1 MKGLNAPSAI
11 LASALALSAT
21 AACDAQFDQ
30 NQSGVRQTVAGAL
43 TIGESRILSNNCND
57 FTVIDDDVVCGTFY
71 KSQPG
76 LTVIKDFTAGISAP
90 VTIQNSGNL
99 IFPVGVGKKIVVSE
113 NPTPELTNS
122 VYDLNV
128 CDLGLDSGKLANC
141 SSFAKQTVGTSDRSH
156 TNIVIDGVNYFL
168 SLDFGQKLSLIESS
182 DNVSKIA
189 LVGFPDLT
197 IQSVHPYEGDDI
209 KGGNVVVTMLS
220 PATGNQAITIAIYDP
235 VAKTLTKVGPNYKST
250 CVKTGSYSEDL
261 QVLKV
266 NGEVFEMEN
275 CHDLGAQE
283 INLTVTKLS
292 GDTPVPDKDPVV
304 DAGVIEDTKDDTV
317 PDSTDANDIGP
328 GEVDAVGD
336 AVPDGVDTDDN
347 GSTEDV
353 KPDLSQP
360 DAEVQELPQEEVS
373 SPDAEIDNGEEV
385 TDAMTDGDGGE
396 GPDVVEVSETD
407 GSNGPDATPDVVVK
421 NVCEQLGAVVNQP
434 QVTLS
439 VENGECV
446 VTTEN
451 ADGEVRVDFIGGDAT
466 GFITVKPKNAGEV
479 ARFSDGATSI
489 PTGSVLN
496 GLNATLTGS
505 GTIEDGLNGG
515 FMSSAVPGAKTTTT
529 VIGGANVGDV
539 PNGTTIKTVDG
550 VTEVTAGPTDGVRV
564 IATCLSNGKI
574 IDIQLEAGESN
585 KKDPC
590 AEDVIPPKP
599 SSGGGCNVAGEGNH
613 KNGVGDL
620 GAELL
625 LGLVGLFAVNRRRL
639 AKVLGFA

>member
-1 MKGLNAPSAI
+1 MKGLEALKFATVAGGMV
-11 LASALALSAT
+11 LAG
-21 AACDAQFDQ
+21 AACDEG
-30 NQSGVRQTVAGAL
+30 QSNTRQTVAGAL
-43 TIGESRILSNNCND
+43 TNGQTQVVTGNNCFN
-57 FTVIDDDVVCGTFY
+57 FAVIGSDAVCTDY
-71 KSQPG
+71 TQESQR
-76 LTVIKDFTAGISAP
+76 L
-90 VTIQNSGNL
+90 
-99 IFPVGVGKKIVVSE
+99 IVVRDFSGAASISNIAGSE
-113 NPTPELTNS
+113 GYLFPANI
-122 VYDLNV
+122 
-128 CDLGLDSGKLANC
+128 SGKLGVAVDPFPNLSNDVYRLDICDLDTTKGLLNC
-141 SSFAKQTVGTSDRSH
+141 KEYAQDAIGLSDRSLDSVTVSGNEH
-156 TNIVIDGVNYFL
+156 IL
-168 SLDFGQKLSLIESS
+168 SLTASQQLYTYEGNE
-182 DNVSKIA
+182 VWSKID
-189 LVGFPDLT
+189 LVGFPNLE
-197 IQSVHPYEGDDI
+197 IESVHPYEGEDMKD
-209 KGGNVVVTMLS
+209 GDVLVTMYS
-220 PATGNQAITIAIYDP
+220 AQTQIQAAARANLDLL
-235 VAKTLTKVGPNYKST
+235 AGTLTKVGGNYQDA
-250 CVKTGSYSEDL
+250 CMKTGKQSRGL
-261 QVLKV
+261 RVLKV
-266 NGEVFEMEN
+266 NGGIYEMKV
-275 CHDLGAQE
+275 CSGTGLM
-283 INLTVTKLS
+283 VTKLS
-292 GDTPVPDKDPVV
+292 GDTPVPDKDPLV
-304 DAGVIEDTKDDTV
+304 DAGVIEDTKGDAAGDTADDTV
-317 PDSTDANDIGP
+317 PDANDIGP

-373 SPDAEIDNGEEV
+373 SPDGETDNGQEVV
-385 TDAMTDGDGGE
+385 TDVTTEDGDGGE
-396 GPDVVEVSETD
+396 GPDIIEVSETD